1 VGIVISQ
8 PFVIFMMSLL
18 LIATIAFG
26 IAEKGKGDWE

>member
-1 VGIVISQ
+1 MISQ
-8 PFVIFMMSLL
+8 PFAIFVMSLI